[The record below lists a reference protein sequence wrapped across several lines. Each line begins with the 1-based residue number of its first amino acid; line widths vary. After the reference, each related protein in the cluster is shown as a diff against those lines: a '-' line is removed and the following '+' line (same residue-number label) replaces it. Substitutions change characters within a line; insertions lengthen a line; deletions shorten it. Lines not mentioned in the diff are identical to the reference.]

1 MDRIG
6 LPVWA
11 LYAFVGGII
20 LFVVLLVVILLLR
33 RKKREKEEAE
43 LQAVEEF
50 IAAAMP
56 EEGEPQGADVMELH
70 TERSMEL
77 RQSIRDFVDENA
89 EVAALLLR
97 GWLKGDEENA

>member
-1 MDRIG
+1 
-6 LPVWA
+6 
-11 LYAFVGGII
+11 
-20 LFVVLLVVILLLR
+20 
-33 RKKREKEEAE
+33 
-43 LQAVEEF
+43 
-50 IAAAMP
+50 
-56 EEGEPQGADVMELH
+56 MELH